1 MSSFSPKPFRAP
13 WFLEVYTWWEGGLR
27 GVPER
32 SSAARETPRLRACT
46 LPVLAF
52 KMRSSVVLVLG
63 IATVLPGP
71 LPTLKRGEADLVQL
85 ELGSPPDLL
94 LQLVVRLRRG
104 LRASATTS
112 TRSTMM
118 RSVIEANFRGRVPTE
133 CNKNGS
139 GHEFVSNSNS
149 RIWKVFS
156 NRFSAQ

>member
-1 MSSFSPKPFRAP
+1 MVYGRAP
-13 WFLEVYTWWEGGLR
+13 WFLEVYTWWERGLR

-63 IATVLPGP
+63 VIATVLPGP

-85 ELGSPPDLL
+85 EL
-94 LQLVVRLRRG
+94 
-104 LRASATTS
+104 
-112 TRSTMM
+112 
-118 RSVIEANFRGRVPTE
+118 VPTE

-156 NRFSAQ
+156 KRFSAL